1 MVGVLLSAG
10 MAVLVAEMTKEE
22 YERLKHAYHVA
33 GKRARG
39 TKAGSQEQKDYEAA
53 KRAYHRAGEE
63 LQRAR
68 NRN

>member
-1 MVGVLLSAG
+1 
-10 MAVLVAEMTKEE
+10 MTKEE

-39 TKAGSQEQKDYEAA
+39 AVAGSKEQKEYEVA

-63 LQRAR
+63 LQRAKQR
-68 NRN
+68 S